1 MDASL
6 KPRARG
12 SFRRRPILE
21 KTGCFGKNCF
31 PLRVLES
38 ARTGE
43 SVRLT
48 SEPRSSAPGF
58 DGEVRQLA
66 ATGSAFVGL
75 PGFGSAFER
84 LTSIEALTAAWN
96 RVRAEDLLDQQLRRQ
111 AKEIAADLKVF
122 LERLPPTSGP
132 GCTSQA
138 RYIRSNAKG
147 AVYSGDSCGYGPA
160 LMSAV
165 RR

>member
-111 AKEIAADLKVF
+111 AKEIAADLKAF
-122 LERLPPTSGP
+122 LERLSADLRTGLYKPGP
-132 GCTSQA
+132 LYPLKCE
-138 RYIRSNAKG
+138 
-147 AVYSGDSCGYGPA
+147 
-160 LMSAV
+160 
-165 RR
+165 RRGL